1 MYDLIFEM
9 LIILVSGAG
18 TSVALTDAIRKLLN
32 KGKNEKPDISVKIE
46 KVSKTLSN
54 SSAEL
59 SNLQQELEEK
69 IQLVND
75 LNMKANQA
83 QNLLSLSA
91 DQIEAI
97 KTMLNQETQK
107 ENRANFW
114 KSVLVNFIF
123 FVLGAITSYIISK
136 YLV

>member
-1 MYDLIFEM
+1 MYDLLDKIVIV
-9 LIILVSGAG
+9 LLSGAG
-18 TSVALTDAIRKLLN
+18 TSFMLTDFVRKFLN
-32 KGKNEKPDISVKIE
+32 KGKNEEPDISVRIE

-59 SNLQQELEEK
+59 SNLQQELKEK

-83 QNLLSLSA
+83 QSLLSLSK

-123 FVLGAITSYIISK
+123 FVLGAIASYIISSI
-136 YLV
+136 

>member
-1 MYDLIFEM
+1 MNEFLIQM
-9 LIILVSGAG
+9 ISVLISGMGASLG
-18 TSVALTDAIRKLLN
+18 LTNVLKLIQ
-32 KGKNEKPDISVKIE
+32 KGKNSEPDISEKIE
-46 KVSKTLSN
+46 KVSSVLSQ

-59 SNLQQELEEK
+59 VDLQKELEGKLEF
-69 IQLVND
+69 VNK
-75 LNMKANQA
+75 LNEEANQA
-83 QNLLSLSA
+83 QNLLSLSH

-107 ENRANFW
+107 ENRINFW

-123 FVLGAITSYIISK
+123 FVLGAVASYIISK